1 MAFRK
6 YMVVTSVV
14 TEIQSYF
21 TRIDV
26 MELRAEML
34 VSYGLNKEVFT
45 LLSQELQNLPKYLLR
60 IHS

>member
-34 VSYGLNKEVFT
+34 VLYGLNKAAFT
-45 LLSQELQNLPKYLLR
+45 LLLRELQNLPKYLL
-60 IHS
+60 

>member
-14 TEIQSYF
+14 TEIQSCF

-34 VSYGLNKEVFT
+34 VLYGLNKAAFT
-45 LLSQELQNLPKYLLR
+45 LLLRELQNLPKYLL
-60 IHS
+60 